1 MDGSMNMVVELNQSR
16 YFILYVGIHGGSGFG
31 ANEPYDGRF
40 YLVEK
45 EFFEKNRDTYH
56 MVHDSLLPKAWNYYE
71 KNGYFLCSEHDF
83 ATGDAE
89 SSLRTVLERT
99 DRTVLALFCEKTEQG
114 QTDRVNCREYDEG
127 KQV

>member
-71 KNGYFLCSEHDF
+71 KMDI
-83 ATGDAE
+83 
-89 SSLRTVLERT
+89 SSAPSMISPLEMLRAV
-99 DRTVLALFCEKTEQG
+99 
-114 QTDRVNCREYDEG
+114 
-127 KQV
+127 